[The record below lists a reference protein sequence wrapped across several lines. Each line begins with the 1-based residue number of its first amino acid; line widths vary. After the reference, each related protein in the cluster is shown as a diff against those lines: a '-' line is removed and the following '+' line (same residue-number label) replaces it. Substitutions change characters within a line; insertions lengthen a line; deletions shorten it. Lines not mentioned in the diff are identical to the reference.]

1 MGFLFGFPEADGAIQ
16 VGGGLEVAERPQQNG
31 FKLTFAAKLQSIFQ
45 EAKPETPTATGRMN
59 QEPA

>member
-31 FKLTFAAKLQSIFQ
+31 SKLMFAAKLQGIFQ
-45 EAKPETPTATGRMN
+45 EGTPKASATAGWMN